1 MSEAVRRPLV
11 LDSPEFTARAG
22 HFASLMSAGDFQERF
37 FRDPAAVAAEEFGL
51 CVDTATLSRAN
62 RLTYALLADPD
73 FATWAADFQARVPA
87 TLASGAEGVPSLAAL
102 QAAKA
107 QLVREFIDSV
117 QAHLDPATV
126 ATVQD
131 LDPGTAVAEGDA
143 AVAPTAFIVI
153 IVIIVV
159 VVVVAGVGQA
169 DGALSRKTLQLVIR
183 QLDEQQAAQIAAGRE
198 LNA

>member
-22 HFASLMSAGDFQERF
+22 KFASLMSAGDFQERF

-87 TLASGAEGVPSLAAL
+87 TLAPGAEGVPSLAAL
-102 QAAKA
+102 QAART

-126 ATVQD
+126 AAVQD
-131 LDPGTAVAEGDA
+131 LAPGTVAEGDA
-143 AVAPTAFIVI
+143 AVAPTAFIVV